1 MSDAAIE
8 LLDLVKVYPNGVRAL
23 DSLSLTVPP
32 GSICALLGRNGAG
45 KTTTVRVLS
54 TLTRQSSGQA
64 AICGISTSERPA
76 EVRRLIGVALQNSA
90 LDGLMTGR
98 EHLELIAGLAGYRGK
113 DRRRRADA
121 LLELLG
127 LAALDKRVVATY
139 SGGMR
144 RRLELGLAL
153 VQRPQVLF
161 LDEMSA
167 GLDVQSRL
175 AVWDIIGEL
184 RADGATILL
193 TTHDIGEASQLSDLV
208 AIIRAGRIC
217 AAGSPAELKETLDRT
232 VLTLHLA
239 NSADE
244 RRLALFLGDGA
255 TTVESGGVRVACASS
270 GEQLH
275 RLLGRAGEAGVVVD
289 RVEIAEPSLEEV
301 YVNLTGSELEI
312 DSAGSGAAGI
322 RAAQQMG
329 VPRS

>member
-8 LLDLVKVYPNGVRAL
+8 LQDLVKVYPNGVRAL
-23 DSLSLTVPP
+23 DSLSLTVPH

-54 TLTRQSSGQA
+54 TLTRQSSGRA
-64 AICGISTSERPA
+64 TICGIDTSERPMQ
-76 EVRRLIGVALQNSA
+76 VRRMIGVALQNSA

-127 LAALDKRVVATY
+127 LAGLDKRVVATY

-161 LDEMSA
+161 LDEMSS

-175 AVWDIIGEL
+175 AVWNIIRDL
-184 RADGATILL
+184 RAEGSTILL
-193 TTHDIGEASQLSDLV
+193 TTHDIGEANQLSDMV
-208 AIIRAGRIC
+208 SIISAGRIC
-217 AAGSPAELKETLDRT
+217 AAGSPGELKETLDRRS
-232 VLTLHLA
+232 LILHLVT
-239 NSADE
+239 SADE
-244 RRLALFLGDGA
+244 RRLALFLGDDA
-255 TTVESGGVRVACASS
+255 TIVEEGGVRVACASS

-275 RLLGRAGEAGVVVD
+275 RLLGQAGEAGFTVD
-289 RVEIAEPSLEEV
+289 RVETAEPSLEDV
-301 YVNLTGSELEI
+301 YVSLTGSNLEV
-312 DSAGSGAAGI
+312 DSAGSGAAGV

-329 VPRS
+329 VPQS